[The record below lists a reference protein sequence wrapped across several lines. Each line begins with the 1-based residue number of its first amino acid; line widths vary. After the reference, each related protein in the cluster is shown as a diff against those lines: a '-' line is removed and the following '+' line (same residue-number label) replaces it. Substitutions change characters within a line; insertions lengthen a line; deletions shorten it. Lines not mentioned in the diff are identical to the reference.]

1 MCWRSVAISSFVRD
15 EYSSNDDDNDDVGGG
30 GGGGTKF
37 IERNDSFGA
46 SQVDENKSREM
57 VLLL

>member
-1 MCWRSVAISSFVRD
+1 MCWRSVAISSFVRN
-15 EYSSNDDDNDDVGGG
+15 EYSSDDDDNDDV
-30 GGGGTKF
+30 GGGTKF

-57 VLLL
+57 VLLP